1 MENFCKMDD
10 KYNFSELMTGKGEN
24 GISLGTLAN
33 DVAHFSEKIGA
44 ITPYNIYVD
53 FNIER

>member
-1 MENFCKMDD
+1 MKDTYD
-10 KYNFSELMTGKGEN
+10 FSKLMTGKGEN